1 VLSLVVLM
9 TLAGAAAGSFAAL
22 AAERLLRG
30 EAVLWDRS
38 RCRSCGTVL
47 GARDLVPLIGYP
59 LLRGRCRHCGARI
72 PPALWQAELVGAA
85 MGAAAG
91 LMAPDPL
98 RALLLAGW
106 CWALLAL
113 AVADLRRFRLPD
125 ALLLVAAALALALA
139 LAGDGSGWPA
149 WPERLGWALAGAA
162 CGGGA
167 FWLVR
172 RLYRWRTGRDGMGMG
187 DVLLAGVLGLGLG
200 PERLPMTVLLAALSA
215 LALAGLRAWR
225 RSRPLHRLGRVP
237 FGASLALAAVLM
249 ALFGEFVQFGTMP

>member
-1 VLSLVVLM
+1 MHEGQHAM
-9 TLAGAAAGSFAAL
+9 TATTTVHPDPAIAAGPDV
-22 AAERLLRG
+22 EG
-30 EAVLWDRS
+30 EPTR
-38 RCRSCGTVL
+38 R
-47 GARDLVPLIGYP
+47 
-59 LLRGRCRHCGARI
+59 
-72 PPALWQAELVGAA
+72 
-85 MGAAAG
+85 AAG
-91 LMAPDPL
+91 
-98 RALLLAGW
+98 RNG
-106 CWALLAL
+106 
-113 AVADLRRFRLPD
+113 R
-125 ALLLVAAALALALA
+125 
-139 LAGDGSGWPA
+139 
-149 WPERLGWALAGAA
+149 WALAGAA